1 MRGVVDLVEL
11 LVRNNVAVEGE
22 CGKKGRREK
31 GEQVGEFGR
40 GEVGGEVGILG
51 EGGVQRGE
59 LARW

>member
-22 CGKKGRREK
+22 GGKEGWREK
-31 GEQVGEFGR
+31 GKQVGEFGR

-51 EGGVQRGE
+51 KGGVQRGE